1 MKTLH
6 IILTAAL
13 LATAPAA
20 RLKTGHAQVN
30 PLAAAQQDFQARLTA
45 YLALR
50 ADLAK
55 TLGALAST
63 TDAVQLAR
71 RQQQLATAMQKA
83 RPNARPGDLFTEPI
97 ARHIAD
103 TVNADL
109 RQRAATDQRAA
120 FEEVPARTRPVL
132 NRVYPA
138 DKALATVPPLILVKL
153 PRLPDN
159 LQYRFFDR
167 HIVLLD
173 GDTDLIID
181 YILNVLP
188 PLAQGD
194 PDHQ

>member
-1 MKTLH
+1 MNALH
-6 IILTAAL
+6 IVLAAAL
-13 LATAPAA
+13 LASTAPSRHPPAQ
-20 RLKTGHAQVN
+20 QVN
-30 PLAAAQQDFQARLTA
+30 ALAAAQQDFQSRLVA

-50 ADLAK
+50 AELAK
-55 TLGALAST
+55 KLGPMATT
-63 TDAVQLAR
+63 TDSVGLAKH
-71 RQQQLATAMQKA
+71 QQQLAAAMQTA
-83 RPNARPGDLFTEPI
+83 RRSAQPGDLLPPLVAKQIGE
-97 ARHIAD
+97 

-109 RQRAATDQRAA
+109 RQRSATDQRAA
-120 FEEVPARTRPVL
+120 FEEVPVRSQPVL
-132 NRVYPA
+132 NRMYPA